1 MSKYGNKL
9 PIYPGGGNLLLGE
22 REREAAFGFAD
33 LLSLSVCQS
42 VSIPL
47 SQSVSLS
54 LPSAVKLA
62 RLERARAR
70 LEGRRG
76 VRNEHF

>member
-33 LLSLSVCQS
+33 LLSLGVS
-42 VSIPL
+42 VSLHSP
-47 SQSVSLS
+47 QPVSLS